1 MTAIFPL
8 KCKMA
13 TWQLCK
19 SIFGSWADGDTYET
33 IGTRHM
39 KFDTADNNIP
49 TEGTG
54 CTIVGNIFW
63 TEKIRT
69 METGQAF
76 MLHFIN

>member
-33 IGTRHM
+33 NGTRHM
-39 KFDTADNNIP
+39 KFDT
-49 TEGTG
+49 EGTG
-54 CTIVGNIFW
+54 
-63 TEKIRT
+63 
-69 METGQAF
+69 
-76 MLHFIN
+76 